1 MIPLAELRHQLES
14 QWRVLQAQERHLAE
28 TWRDSGYQRFR
39 HRQWEKWEQRVPPL
53 LLALERLDAI
63 AEQALSV
70 TDEP

>member
-1 MIPLAELRHQLES
+1 MMPLAELRYQLES
-14 QWRVLQAQERHLAE
+14 QWRLLQAREQGLAE

-39 HRQWEKWEQRVPPL
+39 QRHWEKWEQRVPPL

-63 AEQALSV
+63 AEQALAV